1 MALDF
6 TAAQSILK
14 RYFANKAVQNS
25 IAKKQS
31 AIYKAM
37 VKRTDLGGDKF
48 SGTQLLKDIFTV
60 SPTFSVAQGLAAN
73 NATSPGLKFELT
85 PVDLYAPV
93 RVSNKAE
100 ALSRTDKGAWIKAV
114 GLAAASGMR
123 MFHHVASIFALGTG
137 YGELAESAIAYTA
150 TNAYFD
156 VSNGAAAHFVEGM
169 PLVAADSIH
178 GDTLRSATAANVASV
193 DYSTGRVT
201 TDVAN
206 LSGTL
211 SWADGDFVFLAG
223 ARQNSA
229 TPSRI
234 CVVGLRTWLPQVRPV
249 TDATIS
255 TVEGT
260 VRSGTSRS
268 YGNQVEQTGSQID
281 AIQDLVTA
289 CVVQGNAEDLTMYV
303 SSARYRDIAKELR
316 SDQRF
321 MNTTNGT
328 AGWLKLAV
336 AASEL
341 TVAIEVDRNLED
353 DVGYALPK
361 GAYEMVSAGE
371 YPYIADVNGSWITV
385 SDGDTR
391 EMRLQGYGVA
401 FVNDPAACG
410 VLKFASI
417 S

>member
-31 AIYKAM
+31 AIYKRM
-37 VKRTDLGGDKF
+37 TRHTDLGGDKF
-48 SGTQLLKDIFTV
+48 SGTQLLRDIFTV

-73 NATSPGLKFELT
+73 NATTPGLKFELT

-93 RVSNKAE
+93 RVANKAE

-137 YGELAESAIAYTA
+137 YGEMAEAAISYTSGA
-150 TNAYFD
+150 SFTAN
-156 VSNGAAAHFVEGM
+156 NGSAAHFVEGM

-178 GDTLRSATAANVASV
+178 GATLRSATAANVSAV
-193 DYSTGRVT
+193 DYATGLVT
-201 TDVAN
+201 TDVAD
-206 LSGTL
+206 LAGTL
-211 SWADGDFVFLAG
+211 GWQTGDWVFLAG

-229 TPSRI
+229 TPTRLA
-234 CVVGLRTWLPQVRPV
+234 VVGLRTWLPEVRPV
-249 TDATIS
+249 VDAAIL

-260 VRSGTSRS
+260 ARSGNSRAF
-268 YGNQVEQTGSQID
+268 GNQVTQTGTQLD
-281 AIQDLVTA
+281 AIQDVVTA
-289 CVVQGNAEDLTMYV
+289 CVVQGNAEDLTMFV

-321 MNTTNGT
+321 TNTTNGT
-328 AGWLKLAV
+328 AGFLKLAV

-353 DVGYALPK
+353 DVGYALPG

-371 YPYIADVNGSWITV
+371 YPYVADVNGQWITV

-401 FVNDPAACG
+401 FLNDPAACG
-410 VLKFASI
+410 VVTFTALA
-417 S
+417 

>member
-6 TAAQSILK
+6 TAAQGILK

-31 AIYKAM
+31 AIW
-37 VKRTDLGGDKF
+37 KRMPKKTDLGGDKF
-48 SGTQLLKDIFTV
+48 SGTQILKDIFTV
-60 SPTFSVAQGLAAN
+60 SPDFTIAQGLAAN
-73 NATSPGLKFELT
+73 NATSPGLKFEMV

-123 MFHHVASIFALGTG
+123 MFHHVASVFALGTG
-137 YGELAESAIAYTA
+137 FGELASQGIVYTSGA
-150 TNAYFD
+150 GFT
-156 VSNGAAAHFVEGM
+156 VLNGAVSHLVEGM

-178 GDTLRSATAANVASV
+178 GDTLRSATAANITAV
-193 DYSTGRVT
+193 DYSTGDVT
-201 TDVAN
+201 TSVAN
-206 LSGTL
+206 LNGTL
-211 SWADGDFVFLAG
+211 GWTTGDFIFLAG
-223 ARQNSA
+223 ARQNSS
-229 TPSRI
+229 TPSRV
-234 CVVGLRTWLPQVRPV
+234 CVVGLRTWIPEVRPV
-249 TDATIS
+249 TDATIT

-260 VRSGTSRS
+260 LRTGNSRAF
-268 YGNQVEQTGSQID
+268 GNQVEQSGSQID
-281 AIQDLVTA
+281 CIQDLVTA

-321 MNTTNGT
+321 MNSTNGT
-328 AGWLKLAV
+328 SGFLKLAV

-341 TVAIEVDRNLED
+341 TVPIEVDRNLED
-353 DVGYALPK
+353 DVGYALPN
-361 GAYEMVSAGE
+361 GAYEFVSAGD
-371 YPYIADVNGSWITV
+371 YPFIADVNGSWIAV

-410 VLKFASI
+410 VALFQAI
-417 S
+417 T

>member
-31 AIYKAM
+31 AIYKRM
-37 VKRTDLGGDKF
+37 TKRTDLGGHKF
-48 SGTQLLKDIFTV
+48 EGTQLLRDIFTV

-93 RVSNKAE
+93 RVANKAE
-100 ALSRTDKGAWIKAV
+100 ALSRTDRGAWIKAV

-137 YGELAESAIAYTA
+137 YGELAESAFTYTSGDSF
-150 TNAYFD
+150 T
-156 VSNGAAAHFVEGM
+156 VTNGAAAHFVEGM
-169 PLVAADSIH
+169 PLVASDSIH
-178 GDTLRSATAANVASV
+178 GDTLRSATAANVTEV
-193 DYSTGRVT
+193 DYSTGEIT
-201 TDVAN
+201 TDVADLN
-206 LSGTL
+206 GTL
-211 SWADGDFVFLAG
+211 GWTTGDFVFLAG

-229 TPSRI
+229 TPSRL
-234 CVVGLRTWLPQVRPV
+234 CVVGLRTWLPETRPV
-249 TDATIS
+249 TDATIT

-260 VRSGTSRS
+260 ARSGNSRAF
-268 YGNQVEQTGSQID
+268 GNQVEQSGTQLD

-289 CVVQGNAEDLTMYV
+289 CVVQGNAEDLTMFV

-321 MNTTNGT
+321 TNTTNGT
-328 AGWLKLAV
+328 AGFLKLAV

-353 DVGYALPK
+353 DVGYALPS

-371 YPYIADVNGSWITV
+371 YPYVADVNGQWITV

-401 FVNDPAACG
+401 FLNDPAACG
-410 VLKFASI
+410 VIKFADLT
-417 S
+417 

>member
-6 TAAQSILK
+6 TAAQGILK
-14 RYFANKAVQNS
+14 RYFANTAVQNS

-31 AIYKAM
+31 AIW
-37 VKRTDLGGDKF
+37 KRMPKKTDLGGDKF
-48 SGTQLLKDIFTV
+48 AGTQILKDIFTV
-60 SPTFSVAQGLAAN
+60 SPDFTIAQGLAAN
-73 NATSPGLKFELT
+73 NATSPGLKFEMT

-123 MFHHVASIFALGTG
+123 MFHHVASVFALGTG
-137 YGELAESAIAYTA
+137 FGEMASTGIVYTSGA
-150 TNAYFD
+150 GFTIG
-156 VSNGAAAHFVEGM
+156 NGAVAHLVEGM

-178 GDTLRSATAANVASV
+178 GDTLRSATAANVTAV
-193 DYSTGRVT
+193 DYSTGAVT
-201 TDVAN
+201 TSVAN
-206 LSGTL
+206 LNGTL
-211 SWADGDFVFLAG
+211 GWVTGDFIFLAG

-229 TPSRI
+229 TPSRV
-234 CVVGLRTWLPQVRPV
+234 CVVGLRTWLPEVRPV
-249 TDATIS
+249 TDATI
-255 TVEGT
+255 TTTEGT
-260 VRSGTSRS
+260 LRTGNSRAF
-268 YGNQVEQTGSQID
+268 GNQVEQSGSQID
-281 AIQDLVTA
+281 CIQDLVTA
-289 CVVQGNAEDLTMYV
+289 CVVQGNAEDLSMYV

-321 MNTTNGT
+321 MNSTNGT
-328 AGWLKLAV
+328 SGFLKLAV

-341 TVAIEVDRNLED
+341 TVEILVDRNLED

-361 GAYEMVSAGE
+361 GAYEFVSAGE
-371 YPYIADVNGSWITV
+371 YPFIADVNGSWIAV

-401 FVNDPAACG
+401 FMNDPAACG
-410 VLKFASI
+410 VALFQAI
-417 S
+417 T

>member
-31 AIYKAM
+31 AIYKRM

-48 SGTQLLKDIFTV
+48 SGTQLLRDIFTV

-73 NATSPGLKFELT
+73 NATTPGLKFELT

-93 RVSNKAE
+93 RVANKAE

-137 YGELAESAIAYTA
+137 YGEMSEAAITYTSGA
-150 TNAYFD
+150 SFTAN
-156 VSNGAAAHFVEGM
+156 NGGVAHFVEGM
-169 PLVAADSIH
+169 PLVAANSIH
-178 GDTLRSATAANVASV
+178 GDTLRSATAANVSAV
-193 DYSTGRVT
+193 DYATGLVT
-201 TDVAN
+201 TDVAD
-206 LSGTL
+206 LAGTL
-211 SWADGDFVFLAG
+211 GWQTGDWVFLAG

-229 TPSRI
+229 TPSRLA
-234 CVVGLRTWLPQVRPV
+234 VVGLRTWLPEVRPV
-249 TDATIS
+249 TDAAIL

-260 VRSGTSRS
+260 ARSGNSRAF
-268 YGNQVEQTGSQID
+268 GNQVTQTGTQLD
-281 AIQDLVTA
+281 AIQDCVTA
-289 CVVQGNAEDLTMYV
+289 CVVQGNAEDLTCYV

-321 MNTTNGT
+321 TNTTNGT
-328 AGWLKLAV
+328 AGFLKLAV

-341 TVAIEVDRNLED
+341 TVGIEVDRNLED
-353 DVGYALPK
+353 DVGYALPN

-371 YPYIADVNGSWITV
+371 YPYVADVNGQWITV

-401 FVNDPAACG
+401 FLNDPAACG
-410 VLKFASI
+410 VI
-417 S
+417 SFTALT